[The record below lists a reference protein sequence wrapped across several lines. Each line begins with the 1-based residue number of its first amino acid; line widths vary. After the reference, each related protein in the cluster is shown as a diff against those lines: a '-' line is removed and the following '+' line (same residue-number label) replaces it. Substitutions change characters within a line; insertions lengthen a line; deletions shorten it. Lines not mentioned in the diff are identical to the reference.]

1 MRRHR
6 HSLERARGAVVVVSE
21 SSLDQPTF
29 RLGSLL
35 RLLSEAGVDFVIVG
49 GVAVVLQ
56 ASPRFTRD
64 LDICYATEPDNLL
77 RLGEVL
83 LAIGATLRGV
93 EEEVPFV
100 PDARRLRRAQM
111 LTLSTR
117 EGDLDLLVDP
127 LGSPD
132 YAALRMRADRMDLD
146 GITVAVASVEDLIA
160 MKRAAGR
167 PQDLVDLESLEVAR
181 RRRG

>member
-1 MRRHR
+1 M
-6 HSLERARGAVVVVSE
+6 
-21 SSLDQPTF
+21 
-29 RLGSLL
+29 
-35 RLLSEAGVDFVIVG
+35 DFVVVG

-56 ASPRFTRD
+56 ASPRLTRD
-64 LDICYATEPDNLL
+64 LDICYATEPDNLR

-83 LAIGATLRGV
+83 VAIGARLRGV
-93 EEEVPFV
+93 EEDLPFV
-100 PDARRLRRAQM
+100 PDARALRHAQI
-111 LTLSTR
+111 LTLTTR
-117 EGDLDLLVDP
+117 EGDLNLLVDP

-132 YAALRMRADRMDLD
+132 YAALRMKADRMDLD

-181 RRRG
+181 RRRE

>member
-1 MRRHR
+1 M
-6 HSLERARGAVVVVSE
+6 SVSE
-21 SSLDQPTF
+21 TSLDQPTF

-35 RLLSEAGVDFVIVG
+35 RLLSDAGVDFVVVG

-64 LDICYATEPDNLL
+64 LDICYGAEPDNLQ
-77 RLGEVL
+77 RLGAVL

-93 EEEVPFV
+93 EEDVPFV
-100 PDARRLRRAQM
+100 PDARALRRTQM
-111 LTLSTR
+111 LTLTTR

-127 LGSPD
+127 IGSPG
-132 YAALRMRADRMDLD
+132 YAALRARADRMDLD

-181 RRRG
+181 RRRA